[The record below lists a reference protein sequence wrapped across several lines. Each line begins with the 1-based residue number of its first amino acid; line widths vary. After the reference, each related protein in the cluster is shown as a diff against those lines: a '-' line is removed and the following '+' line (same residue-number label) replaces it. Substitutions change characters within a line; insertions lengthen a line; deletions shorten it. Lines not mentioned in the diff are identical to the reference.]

1 MQVELWDIGRVKPY
15 PGNPRKI
22 SEAAIEKVAASIAE
36 YGFRQPIVTDDEGVI
51 VVGHTRWQG
60 AKRLGLAKV
69 PVHVA
74 TDLSADQIRAY
85 RLADNRVGEESDWLE
100 SALGAELLALDE
112 AGFDLAL
119 TGFDETELAELLG
132 GDNAEGPG
140 GGAGSGSLAE
150 RFLIPPFSVL
160 NAREGW
166 WQERKRAW
174 ISLGIKSELGRGED
188 LIPNGGGHT
197 SKRRYAEPGGSAMP
211 SASYSKDGARGDGR
225 GRAVKITTPDL
236 RGGKTF
242 RMTTGAYDG

>member
-1 MQVELWDIGRVKPY
+1 MLIELWDIGRVKPY
-15 PGNPRKI
+15 LGNPRVI
-22 SEAAIEKVAASIAE
+22 SDTAVAKVAASLKE
-36 YGFRQPIVTDDEGVI
+36 FGWRQPIVVDFDDEI
-51 VVGHTRWQG
+51 VVGHTRLLA
-60 AKRLGLAKV
+60 AKALGLKQV
-69 PVHVA
+69 PVHQA
-74 TDLSADQIRAY
+74 RDLSEQQIRAY
-85 RLADNRVGEESDWLE
+85 RLADNRVGEETDWLE

-112 AGFDLAL
+112 DGFDLAL

-132 GDNAEGPG
+132 GDDAEVA

-188 LIPNGGGHT
+188 LIPNGGGNT

-225 GRAVKITTPDL
+225 GRAI
-236 RGGKTF
+236 G
-242 RMTTGAYDG
+242 